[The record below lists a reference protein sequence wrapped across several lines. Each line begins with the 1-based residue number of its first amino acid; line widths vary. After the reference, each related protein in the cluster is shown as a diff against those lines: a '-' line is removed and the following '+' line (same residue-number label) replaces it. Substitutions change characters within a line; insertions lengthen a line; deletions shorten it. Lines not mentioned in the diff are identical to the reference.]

1 MHGPPSELLCLDGFC
16 RVVQESSFGAY
27 YRNVTLGKGYRMKWI
42 QLVLAIINGMGPELR
57 AALADAIKAWEANAS
72 KTPTPLDDF
81 LVAIVKLAL
90 GIQ

>member
-1 MHGPPSELLCLDGFC
+1 
-16 RVVQESSFGAY
+16 
-27 YRNVTLGKGYRMKWI
+27 MKWI

-57 AALADAIKAWEANAS
+57 AALADAVKAWEANAN

>member
-1 MHGPPSELLCLDGFC
+1 
-16 RVVQESSFGAY
+16 
-27 YRNVTLGKGYRMKWI
+27 MKWI